1 MPSAFVPLD
10 TTGEL
15 LERRAMGLISKPYLG
30 NADTIS
36 SDGGSILPE
45 DGMESIEKGRER
57 KGGFKRKKKDKD
69 DDEIDYQVSI
79 YAKSPLPALGDEGG
93 LEQMSNP
100 AKGLVVKLYD
110 QDSGI
115 PIYLD

>member
-1 MPSAFVPLD
+1 MPLD

-36 SDGGSILPE
+36 SEGGSLLPE
-45 DGMESIEKGRER
+45 DGESIEKGRER
-57 KGGFKRKKKDKD
+57 KGGFKRKNKDKD
-69 DDEIDYQVSI
+69 VEIDYQVSI
-79 YAKSPLPALGDEGG
+79 YAKSPLPALGDEDSI
-93 LEQMSNP
+93 EQMSNP

-110 QDSGI
+110 QASGI